1 MRVSEKNRELVLYL
15 VCGVATTVV
24 NYIIYFAGTKWLS
37 IDYLASNVAAC
48 VISVISAFLLNKVL
62 VFVSHDWEIKTLV
75 RQIIQFVSAR
85 VFSLVVE
92 TAMLWGFVQLLG
104 FDDSIIKIVA
114 GIVVIILNYIFSKWI
129 IFKKERK

>member
-37 IDYLASNVAAC
+37 IDYLASNVAAW

-75 RQIIQFVSAR
+75 RQIIQFVSA
-85 VFSLVVE
+85 
-92 TAMLWGFVQLLG
+92 
-104 FDDSIIKIVA
+104 
-114 GIVVIILNYIFSKWI
+114 
-129 IFKKERK
+129 